1 LRANAGNLGE
11 QEVVTL
17 CDEALRSLPKGAGKG
32 SAVSAKNAKTRRLI
46 ARGKAF
52 EARGVYLNDVR
63 GSWGGVRSSDGM
75 VVMSL
80 WADAVQVARRA
91 RATICC
97 GRRTWTGARP
107 WSDTP
112 SGQERLKHC
121 QLASRAPAPKGCSCF
136 GERLERSPARGKG
149 AQRAR
154 RRPRDGAALQGRE
167 AGRRILGSLGKEDL
181 GETMAPPMLER
192 KQYKIGKYDIV
203 AQPANGSMHMLR

>member
-1 LRANAGNLGE
+1 MQAGKEAFRPRRSAAWTRERIGNLNKQEIQQLRANAGNLGE

-80 WADAVQVARRA
+80 WADAVKSRDGACNYLLWAPNVD
-91 RATICC
+91 
-97 GRRTWTGARP
+97 GARP

-121 QLASRAPAPKGCSCF
+121 QLALEGAGAEGLLVF
-136 GERLERSPARGKG
+136 GERLDDHLPEEKARSVHGVDPETVLRFKVEKQGDEYWAVWGK
-149 AQRAR
+149 
-154 RRPRDGAALQGRE
+154 
-167 AGRRILGSLGKEDL
+167 
-181 GETMAPPMLER
+181 
-192 KQYKIGKYDIV
+192 KI
-203 AQPANGSMHMLR
+203 

>member
-1 LRANAGNLGE
+1 MQAGKEAFRARRSAAWTRERIGSLSKQEIQQLRANAGDLGE
-11 QEVVTL
+11 QDVVTL

-32 SAVSAKNAKTRRLI
+32 SAVPAKNAKTRRLI

-80 WADAVQVARRA
+80 WADAVKSRDGACNYLLWAPNVD
-91 RATICC
+91 
-97 GRRTWTGARP
+97 GARP

-121 QLASRAPAPKGCSCF
+121 QLALEGAGAEGLLVF
-136 GERLERSPARGKG
+136 GERLDGHLPEE
-149 AQRAR
+149 RAR
-154 RRPRDGAALQGRE
+154 SVHGVDPETVLRFKVEKQGDE
-167 AGRRILGSLGKEDL
+167 YWAVWGK
-181 GETMAPPMLER
+181 
-192 KQYKIGKYDIV
+192 KI
-203 AQPANGSMHMLR
+203 

>member
-1 LRANAGNLGE
+1 MQAGKEAFRARRSAAWTRERIGNLNKQEIQQLRANAGNLGE

-80 WADAVQVARRA
+80 WADAVKSRDGACNYLLWAPNVD
-91 RATICC
+91 
-97 GRRTWTGARP
+97 GARP

-121 QLASRAPAPKGCSCF
+121 QLALEGAGAEGLLVF
-136 GERLERSPARGKG
+136 GERLDDHLPEE
-149 AQRAR
+149 RAR
-154 RRPRDGAALQGRE
+154 SVHGVDPETVLRFKVEKQGDE
-167 AGRRILGSLGKEDL
+167 YWAVWGK
-181 GETMAPPMLER
+181 
-192 KQYKIGKYDIV
+192 KI
-203 AQPANGSMHMLR
+203 

>member
-1 LRANAGNLGE
+1 MQAGKEAFRARRSAAWTRERIGNLNKQEIQQLRANAGNLGE

-80 WADAVQVARRA
+80 WADAVKSRDGACNYLLWAPNVD
-91 RATICC
+91 
-97 GRRTWTGARP
+97 GARP

-121 QLASRAPAPKGCSCF
+121 QLALEGAGAEGLLVF
-136 GERLERSPARGKG
+136 GERLDDHLPEEKARSVHGVDPETVLRFKVEKQGDEYWAVWGK
-149 AQRAR
+149 
-154 RRPRDGAALQGRE
+154 
-167 AGRRILGSLGKEDL
+167 
-181 GETMAPPMLER
+181 
-192 KQYKIGKYDIV
+192 KI
-203 AQPANGSMHMLR
+203 

>member
-1 LRANAGNLGE
+1 MQAGKEAFRARRSAAWTRERIGNLSKQEIQQLRANAGDLGE
-11 QEVVTL
+11 QDIVTL

-80 WADAVQVARRA
+80 WADAVKSRGGACNYLLWAPNVD
-91 RATICC
+91 
-97 GRRTWTGARP
+97 GARP

-121 QLASRAPAPKGCSCF
+121 QLALEGAGAEGLLVF
-136 GERLERSPARGKG
+136 GERLDDHLPEEKARSVHGVDPETVLRFKVEKQGDEYWAVWGK
-149 AQRAR
+149 
-154 RRPRDGAALQGRE
+154 
-167 AGRRILGSLGKEDL
+167 
-181 GETMAPPMLER
+181 
-192 KQYKIGKYDIV
+192 KI
-203 AQPANGSMHMLR
+203 

>member
-1 LRANAGNLGE
+1 MQAGKEAFRARRSAAWTRERVDNLSKQEIQQLRANAGDLGE
-11 QEVVTL
+11 QDIVTL

-80 WADAVQVARRA
+80 WADAVKSRGGACNYLLWAPNVD
-91 RATICC
+91 
-97 GRRTWTGARP
+97 GARP

-121 QLASRAPAPKGCSCF
+121 QLALEGAGAEGLLVF
-136 GERLERSPARGKG
+136 GERLDDHLPEEKARSVHGVDPETVLRFKVEKQGDEYWAVWGK
-149 AQRAR
+149 
-154 RRPRDGAALQGRE
+154 
-167 AGRRILGSLGKEDL
+167 
-181 GETMAPPMLER
+181 
-192 KQYKIGKYDIV
+192 KI
-203 AQPANGSMHMLR
+203 

>member
-1 LRANAGNLGE
+1 MQAGKEAFRARRSAAWTRERIGNLSKQEIQQLRANAGDLGE
-11 QEVVTL
+11 QDIVTL

-80 WADAVQVARRA
+80 WADAVKSRGGACNYLLWAPNVD
-91 RATICC
+91 
-97 GRRTWTGARP
+97 GARP

-121 QLASRAPAPKGCSCF
+121 QLALEGAGAEGLLVF
-136 GERLERSPARGKG
+136 GERLDGHLPEE
-149 AQRAR
+149 RAR
-154 RRPRDGAALQGRE
+154 SVHGVDPETVLRFKVEKQGDE
-167 AGRRILGSLGKEDL
+167 YWAVWGK
-181 GETMAPPMLER
+181 
-192 KQYKIGKYDIV
+192 KI
-203 AQPANGSMHMLR
+203 